1 MHVDTPCPKHQDW
14 TFCCLVH
21 VGGCEISEKLQVL
34 TALTRIRTV
43 ILHPRQ
49 ILQLQNANCICLF
62 LFFFS
67 ETGSNGLRH
76 LFTVFSWWRVNVGG
90 FFSRLWNLKIWGPW
104 GCTSSFTLKKNSGVP
119 SVSTGNRK
127 TPSRSLSQKNLTYTK
142 LLDEAWYCLAVCM
155 STCRMETKTVD
166 ALYLVWFKQCDLY
179 DLENEHQSGAT
190 YFFYTSKN
198 KKRKSLR
205 KANKECSLRF
215 NGLWNQPQ
223 KKTRFFATFQ
233 AFVIYRENGYPFFIC
248 SSLSTAQL
256 SRQLR
261 RAPPTARRPST
272 PTRWPRRAR
281 LPRLPPSWKL
291 KKCGALAAPLAVSGH
306 VWCVL
311 WGFKLWR
318 EGNLMQDCKTC
329 RTSKIRGKNSIRQN
343 PPTPKKIALL

>member
-104 GCTSSFTLKKNSGVP
+104 GCTSSFTLKTNSGVP

-179 DLENEHQSGAT
+179 DLENEHQCGAT

-223 KKTRFFATFQ
+223 KNTFFCHF
-233 AFVIYRENGYPFFIC
+233 
-248 SSLSTAQL
+248 
-256 SRQLR
+256 
-261 RAPPTARRPST
+261 PSV
-272 PTRWPRRAR
+272 RH
-281 LPRLPPSWKL
+281 L
-291 KKCGALAAPLAVSGH
+291 
-306 VWCVL
+306 
-311 WGFKLWR
+311 
-318 EGNLMQDCKTC
+318 
-329 RTSKIRGKNSIRQN
+329 
-343 PPTPKKIALL
+343 